1 MTAAQAT
8 PMLSSPGS
16 RIAAFFTSPIAG
28 KLEGSDSR
36 NSRLLA
42 WITLIIVIGVL
53 INLLFAVVLS
63 VVIAAIICIGA
74 HLLSRTRYYK
84 IAGIM
89 VVAAL
94 TLPTMASLMRGTPEE
109 FSRDWMAGRTIWL
122 ALPLVLASTFLSRRE
137 VAVVG
142 GLVFGMVALMPLVVD
157 GMEYTL
163 IPGVLGFLS
172 ILILLTLVA
181 MGHRDRIEADRQQ
194 ELTGA
199 NTRLRE
205 SEALLERRVEERT
218 TELRIAKEQADEA
231 RQRAE
236 QSDQVKSQFLASMSH
251 ELRTPLNAILN
262 IVDMTIMGIFGPIN
276 AEQTDAMQKSLDS
289 GKHLLSLINDVLDIT
304 KIHSGMMKLF
314 LEDDVNLSEEVK
326 GVAATVEPM
335 ITGKSLTFNLDVDEN
350 LPVIRA
356 DRRRI
361 RQVLLNLVSNAA
373 KFTEHGSITLRANQK
388 DGKVVFAVADTGPGI
403 AEADQ
408 TIIFEPFQQTETG
421 IRHAG
426 GTGLGLPISRYLVE
440 AHGGRVWVESQR
452 GQGATFLF
460 EIPVTSSIES

>member
-8 PMLSSPGS
+8 PIPSSPGS

-42 WITLIIVIGVL
+42 WITLIIVIGLL
-53 INLLFAVVLS
+53 INLMFSVVLT
-63 VVIAAIICIGA
+63 VVIAAMVTFAA

-84 IAGIM
+84 IAGLM

-94 TLPTMASLMRGTPEE
+94 TLPSFASIANGSTDE
-109 FSRDWMAGRTIWL
+109 FSRDWMAARSIWL

-137 VAVVG
+137 VAIVG
-142 GLVFGMVALMPLVVD
+142 GSIFGALTLMPVIIE
-157 GMEYTL
+157 GMEFSLT
-163 IPGVLGFLS
+163 PGILGFFS
-172 ILILLTLVA
+172 ILLLLTLVA
-181 MGHRDRIEADRQQ
+181 MGHRDRIEADRQR
-194 ELTGA
+194 ELTTA
-199 NTRLRE
+199 VTRLSE

-218 TELRIAKEQADEA
+218 AELRIAKEQADEA

-262 IVDMTIMGIFGPIN
+262 FVDMTIMGIFGPIN

-335 ITGKSLTFNLDVDEN
+335 IAGKSLTFNLDVDEN

-373 KFTEHGSITLRANQK
+373 RFTERGSITMRASQK
-388 DGKVVFAVADTGPGI
+388 DGKVVFAVVDTGPGI
-403 AEADQ
+403 AEEDQ

-440 AHGGRVWVESQR
+440 AHGGKVWVESQR
-452 GQGATFLF
+452 GQGATFF
-460 EIPVTSSIES
+460 VEIPLAASTES